1 MGVDERSELS
11 VSISCFSGG
20 LSFGGARKHG
30 TKKRRIEYS
39 AKLRDR
45 KSQKPSLK
53 NAQKSVTQGIAFR
66 EDAQNLNVK
75 RELSRSD
82 CLGETMAGWSLLD
95 IPR

>member
-1 MGVDERSELS
+1 MNSRIAFLS
-11 VSISCFSGG
+11 FGG

-39 AKLRDR
+39 GKIHDR

-53 NAQKSVTQGIAFR
+53 NAQKSVTQGVEFG
-66 EDAQNLNVK
+66 EDAPNLNAK
-75 RELSRSD
+75 RDLGR
-82 CLGETMAGWSLLD
+82 CKRRGETMAGWSLFD